1 MHRWWPSTSISI
13 ALTQPPAVLCQVWGC
28 RHAQHLPDRLQGR
41 SGHPLPL
48 GNRPRC
54 LPSAPWRLQRLSLC
68 WLPQHTEVKQIELLF
83 KLAGYSFDHCPFKT
97 LCVLTGKMHA
107 TFQPPPPA
115 RGAVMPLANAYTH
128 WALLSWKVVTEAC
141 PLSRMISA
149 LLGLSLTDVSS

>member
-1 MHRWWPSTSISI
+1 MQPLHAQVVALYHYQHCPDPQLCCVRSGAAGTHSTSQ
-13 ALTQPPAVLCQVWGC
+13 TGCKVW
-28 RHAQHLPDRLQGR
+28 

-48 GNRPRC
+48 GNRPWC
-54 LPSAPWRLQRLSLC
+54 LPAAPQRLQHLSLC

-83 KLAGYSFDHCPFKT
+83 KLAGYSFDRCPFQT

-128 WALLSWKVVTEAC
+128 
-141 PLSRMISA
+141 
-149 LLGLSLTDVSS
+149 